1 MKFSFAR
8 ARVAFKI
15 CNFSQHN
22 GPVLDRL
29 ICNFRV
35 PCKDGRM
42 LELSATVNVAPG
54 FLSGYT
60 KIVRFC
66 PVRNCYCTAAAA
78 AAVTFDFIFVLEKV
92 LSTTRL
98 FFLHIYFTVYL
109 ANKIIVLFCLLLF
122 LLLLLL
128 SPLLSLF
135 HGLLYIEVCGLQSF
149 RKTYSTL
156 AG

>member
-15 CNFSQHN
+15 CNFSQHI

-66 PVRNCYCTAAAA
+66 PVRNCNCTAAA
-78 AAVTFDFIFVLEKV
+78 AAVTFDFIFVVEKV

-122 LLLLLL
+122 LLLLSL
-128 SPLLSLF
+128 SLLLSLC